1 MLTPHHVL
9 DLTVD
14 PLAHPRGLGYLSAA
28 SGLVR
33 VQSGHGDRLYV
44 VADDELHLGV
54 LQDVPDG
61 AANAVAK
68 PSSVQEHH
76 VRLVR
81 LFEGKLPKDKLKR
94 KKEKPDLET
103 LALLPAFA
111 GCPVGA
117 LLALGSGSRAS
128 RETGV
133 LISLDA
139 DGWVTER
146 IAHIDLTE
154 LYAPLRNRFADLNI
168 EGAFIGSGELRLLQR
183 GNKGNAA
190 SACISFDWNHVAAW
204 LAGQRKQAPVAKNV
218 QVIDLGAVDGVP
230 LSLTDGAPLAGGA
243 WAFCAVAENT
253 DDSFADG
260 PCAASAVGVVDAS
273 GQVLVIKQLQGAPK
287 VEGLAVLQSAEDLVI
302 SLVTDA
308 DDPSVPSSLLRV
320 RLGWPGQP

>member
-1 MLTPHHVL
+1 MLIPNHVL

-14 PLAHPRGLGYLSAA
+14 PIAHPRGLAYLSAA

-33 VQSGHGDRLYV
+33 VQSGPDSRLYV

-61 AANAVAK
+61 AAKVAPK
-68 PSSVQEHH
+68 AAASGHH
-76 VRLVR
+76 VQLVR
-81 LFEGKLPKDKLKR
+81 LFEGKLPKYKLKR

-139 DGWVTER
+139 DGLVTER
-146 IAHIDLTE
+146 ISHIDLSE
-154 LYAPLRNRFADLNI
+154 LYAPLRNRFVDLNI
-168 EGAFIGSGELRLLQR
+168 EGAFIASGELRLLQR

-204 LAGQRKQAPVAKNV
+204 LAGQRKQAPAAKNI

-260 PCAASAVGVVDAS
+260 PCAASAVGVVNAS
-273 GQVLVIKQLQGAPK
+273 GQVVVIKQLQGAPK
-287 VEGLAVLQSAEDLVI
+287 VEGLAVLQSAADLVI

-320 RLGWPGQP
+320 RLDWPGQP